1 MFHKKTCT
9 GLLTNFYSF
18 VPFSY
23 KSGLIRILID
33 RTFKINNT
41 WAGFHLDITNLIKTL
56 KRDLF
61 PSNIIENVVR
71 KFLNNNFT
79 SDSSQSAARKE
90 NCFYFKLPYIGPF
103 SITTQ
108 RRIKKS
114 VNTFSSNLD
123 IKLVFTPFK
132 IKSWFGSRILSLRVY
147 DRELFI
153 SFHVQAVVRYVGETN
168 RHVATRIREHLSS
181 HKHSHIFTHL
191 RGSENCRFLVQ
202 KIVLKFLTLLPQ
214 ASNWK
219 SRKPCTSF
227 GSSCL

>member
-1 MFHKKTCT
+1 M
-9 GLLTNFYSF
+9 LLKLDVWHQRCAYLNRLFCKSF
-18 VPFSY
+18 WR
-23 KSGLIRILID
+23 GIL
-33 RTFKINNT
+33 
-41 WAGFHLDITNLIKTL
+41 
-56 KRDLF
+56 
-61 PSNIIENVVR
+61 VR
-71 KFLNNNFT
+71 HMRREFGI
-79 SDSSQSAARKE
+79 
-90 NCFYFKLPYIGPF
+90 KLPYIGPF

-123 IKLVFTPFK
+123 IELVFTPFK
-132 IKSWFGSRILSLRVY
+132 IKSWFGVKDPIPAGLRSRVIYKFSCTGCGPLCWWN
-147 DRELFI
+147 
-153 SFHVQAVVRYVGETN
+153 QQN
-168 RHVATRIREHLSS
+168 VATRIREHLSS

-191 RGSENCRFLVQ
+191 RGSENCRSLVQ